1 MTSDL
6 WSRLTLLVVLAALGV
21 SLAVIGSAVGATTP
35 LAASEPSAAFV
46 VSEDNVTFERGNQRA
61 TLLNNTTGVDSIEIE
76 QQGSGTYHVNTEAK
90 NPLTDSE
97 RNQAKA
103 IARGNATVQQT
114 VQDLDQYELTVEP
127 IRKLTVDSA
136 QTTSFTGLTNTSRDG
151 EKVAEEETF
160 TLTVE
165 DSNETGTVT
174 IDRESEYVENEAVV
188 RIRDSATDEICYSA
202 TVNLENETVTD
213 ISDWH
218 SDYP

>member
-61 TLLNNTTGVDSIEIE
+61 ILLDNTTGVDSIEIE
-76 QQGSGTYHVNTEAK
+76 QQGSGTYHVNAEAK

-114 VQDLDQYELTVEP
+114 LQDLGQYELTVGP

-151 EKVAEEETF
+151 EKVGEEETF
-160 TLTVE
+160 TLPVK
-165 DSNETGTVT
+165 DSNET
-174 IDRESEYVENEAVV
+174 D
-188 RIRDSATDEICYSA
+188 
-202 TVNLENETVTD
+202 
-213 ISDWH
+213 
-218 SDYP
+218 